1 MRFVVST
8 SELAAAVGAASRSI
22 GYRVTQP
29 AYATI
34 GLEVLDDGTVLC
46 TGTDGDTTTRAVAAV
61 SSSEPGSCAVPG
73 PMLHDLVKDLPEGS
87 VTIESDATTCL
98 VTASSG
104 TYRIP
109 VSADRPV
116 TLDVAANPVVTITG
130 AELAAAV
137 AALSPIAKA
146 ADGVFIALKFERVEN
161 HLRVASTDRYRLG
174 IVDIAVMG
182 SAADDW
188 AIDALVPV
196 KVLVEAARLFG
207 RSPIVSL
214 GMDEVSFTITNGS
227 ASVVTRLTAGVWPQ
241 YQALLERQPMGSAI
255 VDAATLMRS
264 VRRVA
269 RFSSDAAVPSVVQL
283 TFEDGEIAVTA
294 SGSGAANESVPYSG
308 TVVTV
313 TLFVNAQYLLDAVS
327 GAGGDDVTLSPTGVT
342 SGLYVDGDYHHLVM
356 PTRG

>member
-34 GLEVLDDGTVLC
+34 GLQVIDGERVLC
-46 TGTDGDTTTRAVAAV
+46 TGTDGDTTTRAIANVVTAD
-61 SSSEPGSCAVPG
+61 EGSCAVPG

-87 VTIESDATTCL
+87 ITIESDGTTCT

-109 VSADRPV
+109 VSADRP
-116 TLDVAANPVVTITG
+116 TSLSPAAIAVVSITG

-137 AALSPIAKA
+137 ASLSPIAKA
-146 ADGVFIALKFERVEN
+146 ADGVFAAVKFERVED

-174 IVDIAVMG
+174 IVDIATSGAV
-182 SAADDW
+182 ADDW
-188 AIDALVPV
+188 ALDALVPV
-196 KVLVEAARLFG
+196 KVLVESAKLFG
-207 RSPIVSL
+207 RSPAVAL
-214 GMDEVSFTITNGS
+214 GMDDVSFTFSNG
-227 ASVVTRLTAGVWPQ
+227 ATSVVTRLAAGVWPQ
-241 YQALLERQPMGSAI
+241 YQALLERQPLGTAV
-255 VDAATLMRS
+255 VDAETLTRS

-269 RFSSDAAVPSVVQL
+269 RFSADSAVPSVVQL
-283 TFEDGEIAVTA
+283 TFEDGSLGVTA
-294 SGSGAANESVPYSG
+294 SGSGAAVEAVPYSG
-308 TVVTV
+308 TVSPI

-327 GAGGDDVTLSPTGVT
+327 GAGVDDVALSPTGIT
-342 SGLYVDGDYHHLVM
+342 SGLYVDGENHHLVM